1 MGAPISKLNVL
12 LTAQTGQFQSDLAKS
27 GQAVTKFGSQAA
39 GVGEKL
45 KGLLA
50 PLAGLAGIASAGAFF
65 SKGVIDAAQLEKDL
79 LAIKTLTGSVEIA
92 EQTMRDLQDFAAGT
106 PFQMQDLTTA
116 TKQLLAFG
124 IEASK
129 IQETLTMLG
138 NLAAVSGA
146 SVTELAQIFGKVKA
160 QGKVTAET
168 LDQMAERAI
177 PVTKALAQHFGVPEQ
192 AIRKMVSEGKVSF
205 AELEAAMQ
213 NLAGE
218 GGELGNAMA
227 EQANTLAG
235 KYSTLM
241 DNISLLGIEIA
252 QAFMPTFKDMLDSLI
267 ASVQAL
273 IKGAKALKDWGD
285 GLSDAT
291 GGLISF
297 NSAMKVLKYVAYA
310 AAIPAII
317 RLIKVIKNLAKAAL
331 AAQASTG
338 VGLVTAVGSLVAML
352 AIEAGAE
359 SIFSSYEEDAKSA
372 GDAVNEL
379 IKDVDDLKKQGEEIS
394 ASAITPTEKQTESQK
409 FAESATDD
417 QLIAQQQKLR
427 QESEARVAE
436 MKRLNDQLLEQQRLG
451 ENATMTEEERVAN
464 QERINELKEEQ
475 NEAQQQYLDNEK
487 EIEKREKE
495 REKIVERQKK
505 RAADLVKSA
514 RTQTEIYQDQLAE
527 VRKLEQAGAFS
538 TDSEENRRLAAKA
551 RAKITAKI
559 DSDIDKIIDNQ
570 NKQEKQRLDAWEKA
584 ADNAAKKSTSD
595 LVRFGSKKM
604 FEMIA
609 KEQFKKENPLATFQK
624 KSTKIGQDQLNTLRS
639 IDRHIQDQNEA
650 QHAQPGAIPPGAAA
664 EGAALLVD
672 LGG

>member
-584 ADNAAKKSTSD
+584 ADNAANKSTSD

-604 FEMIA
+604 FEIIA

-650 QHAQPGAIPPGAAA
+650 QHAQPGAVPPPGA
-664 EGAALLVD
+664 GAAAVPVD
-672 LGG
+672 LGA

>member
-1 MGAPISKLNVL
+1 VGAPISKLNVL

-65 SKGVIDAAQLEKDL
+65 SKGVIDAAQLEKDV

-177 PVTKALAQHFGVPEQ
+177 PVTRALADHFGVAEE

-205 AELEAAMQ
+205 SDLQQALGAM
-213 NLAGE
+213 AGE

-227 EQANTLAG
+227 EQADTLAG

-252 QAFMPTFKDMLDSLI
+252 QTFMPTFKDMLDSLI
-267 ASVQAL
+267 EAVQAL
-273 IKGAKALKDWGD
+273 IKGAKALKEWGD

-291 GGLISF
+291 HGLISF
-297 NSAMKVLKYVAYA
+297 NSAMKILKLVAYA

-317 RLIKVIKNLAKAAL
+317 RLIKVIKNLAKAAI
-331 AAQASTG
+331 AAQASSF
-338 VGLVTAVGSLVAML
+338 VGLGTAMASLVGML
-352 AIEAGAE
+352 ALEAGVE
-359 SIFSSYEEDAKSA
+359 SIFSQYEDDAKKA
-372 GDAVNEL
+372 DDEVNNL
-379 IKDVDDLKKQGEEIS
+379 IKSVDDLKKQGEEIS

-409 FAESATDD
+409 FAETATDD

-427 QESEARVAE
+427 EESKARVAE
-436 MKRLNDQLLEQQRLG
+436 MKRLNDELLEQQRLG
-451 ENATMTEEERVAN
+451 EDATLTEGMRAQN
-464 QERINELKEEQ
+464 QRRINELKEEQ
-475 NEAQQQYLDNEK
+475 NEAQQQYLDNER

-495 REKIVERQKK
+495 RAKIAEQQKK
-505 RAADLVKSA
+505 RAADLVKSS

-538 TDSEENRRLAAKA
+538 TDAEENRRLAAKA

-584 ADNAAKKSTSD
+584 ADNAAKKSTSE

-624 KSTKIGQDQLNTLRS
+624 KSNKIGQDQLNTLRS
-639 IDRHIQDQNEA
+639 IDRHLQDQGEA
-650 QHAQPGAIPPGAAA
+650 QHAQPGAVPPPAAGAAA
-664 EGAALLVD
+664 VPVELGA
-672 LGG
+672 

>member
-604 FEMIA
+604 FEIIA

-650 QHAQPGAIPPGAAA
+650 QHAQPGAVPPPGA
-664 EGAALLVD
+664 GAAAVPVD
-672 LGG
+672 LGA

>member
-604 FEMIA
+604 FEIIA

-639 IDRHIQDQNEA
+639 IDRHIQDQNEF
-650 QHAQPGAIPPGAAA
+650 QHAQPGAVPAIDPAS
-664 EGAALLVD
+664 
-672 LGG
+672 LGIDPVVLGE

>member
-65 SKGVIDAAQLEKDL
+65 SKGVIDAAQLETDL
-79 LAIKTLTGSVEIA
+79 VAITTLTGAGEIA

-427 QESEARVAE
+427 QEREARVAE
-436 MKRLNDQLLEQQRLG
+436 MKRLNDELIKEREQNTGVVVDMNKMMTNQR
-451 ENATMTEEERVAN
+451 
-464 QERINELKEEQ
+464 RINELKEEQ
-475 NEAQQQYLDNEK
+475 NEAQQQYLDNAK

-570 NKQEKQRLDAWEKA
+570 NKQEKQRPDAWEKA

-595 LVRFGSKKM
+595 LVRFGSKKL
-604 FEMIA
+604 FEIIA

-650 QHAQPGAIPPGAAA
+650 QHAQPGAVPPPGA
-664 EGAALLVD
+664 GAAAVPVD
-672 LGG
+672 LGA

>member
-273 IKGAKALKDWGD
+273 IQGAKALKDWGD

-604 FEMIA
+604 FEIIA

-624 KSTKIGQDQLNTLRS
+624 KSTKIGQDQLTTLRS

-650 QHAQPGAIPPGAAA
+650 QHAQPGAVPPPGA
-664 EGAALLVD
+664 GAAAVPVD
-672 LGG
+672 LGA

>member
-650 QHAQPGAIPPGAAA
+650 QHAQPGAVPPPGA
-664 EGAALLVD
+664 GAAAVPVD
-672 LGG
+672 LGA

>member
-604 FEMIA
+604 FEIIA
-609 KEQFKKENPLATFQK
+609 KEQFKKEHPLATFQK

-650 QHAQPGAIPPGAAA
+650 QHAQPGAVPPPGA
-664 EGAALLVD
+664 GAAAVPVD
-672 LGG
+672 LGA

>member
-1 MGAPISKLNVL
+1 

-27 GQAVTKFGSQAA
+27 GQAVNKFGSQAA

-65 SKGVIDAAQLEKDL
+65 SKGVIDAAQLEKDV
-79 LAIKTLTGSVEIA
+79 LAIKTLTGSVDIA

-177 PVTKALAQHFGVPEQ
+177 PVTKALAEHFGVPEE

-205 AELEAAMQ
+205 AELQAALQ
-213 NLAGE
+213 GLAGE

-241 DNISLLGIEIA
+241 DNISLLGVEIA
-252 QAFMPTFKDMLDSLI
+252 QAFLPTMKDLLDNLI

-273 IKGAKALKDWGD
+273 IKGAKAIKEWGD

-331 AAQASTG
+331 AAQVSTG

-352 AIEAGAE
+352 AVEAGAE
-359 SIFSSYEEDAKSA
+359 SIFSSYEDDAESA
-372 GDAVNEL
+372 GEAVNGL
-379 IKDVDDLKKQGEEIS
+379 IKDVDELKKQGEEIS

-427 QESEARVAE
+427 EESEARVAE

-495 REKIVERQKK
+495 RARIAEQQKK

-538 TDSEENRRLAAKA
+538 TDPKENRRLAEKA

-624 KSTKIGQDQLNTLRS
+624 KSNKLQQDQLTTLRS
-639 IDRHIQDQNEA
+639 IDRHLQDQGEA
-650 QHAQPGAIPPGAAA
+650 QHAQPGAVPATAIDPAS
-664 EGAALLVD
+664 
-672 LGG
+672 LGIDPVVLGE